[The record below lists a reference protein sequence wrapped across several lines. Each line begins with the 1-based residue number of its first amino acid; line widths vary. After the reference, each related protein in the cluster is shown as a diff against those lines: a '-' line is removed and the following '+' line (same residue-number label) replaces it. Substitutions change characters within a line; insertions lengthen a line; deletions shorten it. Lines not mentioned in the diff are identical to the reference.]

1 MVDGP
6 VGPVG
11 PADKIGL
18 VNVSRVLQSCMA
30 DGTLLKAAA
39 PAMQLDSTYVAA
51 LHRHT
56 AQDNGLAHIWHTVS
70 AAEGS
75 PKSSHNHLIL
85 VANLTRNTTITLA
98 ELRANAAPIIPNHG
112 FPATHAD
119 AEAST
124 YVAVEYYSGS
134 AMLISDEPGGLQ
146 LEAQQLRPME
156 CSARGFTHEFCTPFQ
171 FFTLCVDLS
180 LQTTPIVLPSFCLAT
195 P

>member
-1 MVDGP
+1 M
-6 VGPVG
+6 G

-51 LHRHT
+51 LHKPT

-70 AAEGS
+70 AADGS
-75 PKSSHNHLIL
+75 PMSNHNHLIL
-85 VANLTRNTTITLA
+85 AANITLSTAVTLA
-98 ELRANAAPIIPNHG
+98 ELRANAAPIVPNHG

-119 AEAST
+119 AAAPT

-134 AMLISDEPGGLQ
+134 VMLVSDETGGIQ
-146 LEAQQLRPME
+146 LDAQRLKPME
-156 CSARGFTHEFCTPFQ
+156 CRARGFTHEFCTPFQ
-171 FFTLCVDLS
+171 FFTLCALNSSWQTLS
-180 LQTTPIVLPSFCLAT
+180 IALAS